1 MINENSGLIRIH
13 MTIMD
18 LCNHAYISQLLNIYI
33 YIYMYIYCVSPNLPL
48 QVSRV
53 LCSNLTKILY
63 ARENEI
69 CWAFPFFFF
78 FFDKKGLSFS
88 VVNISSNESGPNTH
102 NFNPSKTGPS
112 FNLNRPSPKYHF
124 KGCVL

>member
-33 YIYMYIYCVSPNLPL
+33 YCVSPNLPP

-69 CWAFPFFFF
+69 CRAFPFLFLF
-78 FFDKKGLSFS
+78 
-88 VVNISSNESGPNTH
+88 
-102 NFNPSKTGPS
+102 
-112 FNLNRPSPKYHF
+112 
-124 KGCVL
+124 

>member
-18 LCNHAYISQLLNIYI
+18 LCNHAYISQLLNI

-69 CWAFPFFFF
+69 CRAFPFFF
-78 FFDKKGLSFS
+78 SFLIRRAFPFQWLILAQMS
-88 VVNISSNESGPNTH
+88 QDPTLTISILARQAH
-102 NFNPSKTGPS
+102 
-112 FNLNRPSPKYHF
+112 L
-124 KGCVL
+124 LI